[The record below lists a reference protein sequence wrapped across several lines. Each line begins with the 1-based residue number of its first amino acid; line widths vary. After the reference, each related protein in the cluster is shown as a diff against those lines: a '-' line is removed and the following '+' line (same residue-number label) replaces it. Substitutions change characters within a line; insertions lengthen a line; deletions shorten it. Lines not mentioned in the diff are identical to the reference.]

1 MKPFKFRLERL
12 KKVRS
17 AEERAARAAF
27 AAALGALTRKETA
40 LRDSL
45 MRRDEAREELRHILA
60 AGNSASSFLTAQ
72 RVTDRFDTLVEE
84 AEQEQLLAAATADQA
99 RAKWAT
105 LRTKDEGLS
114 RLRATRESEHRRES
128 ERSYA
133 REIDE
138 IAMTRAAGNGKPAD
152 YLSATTTT
160 SS

>member
-27 AAALGALTRKETA
+27 AAALGALTRKEAA

-45 MRRDEAREELRHILA
+45 LRRDAAREELRHILA
-60 AGNSASSFLTAQ
+60 AGSSASSFLTAQ
-72 RVTDRFDTLVEE
+72 RVTDRFDGFVEE
-84 AEQEQLLAAATADQA
+84 AEQERVLAASAADHA

-105 LRTKDEGLS
+105 LRAKDEGLS
-114 RLRATRESEHRRES
+114 RLRAARESEHRRES
-128 ERSYA
+128 ERSHA
-133 REIDE
+133 RELDE

-152 YLSATTTT
+152 RSSATTTP